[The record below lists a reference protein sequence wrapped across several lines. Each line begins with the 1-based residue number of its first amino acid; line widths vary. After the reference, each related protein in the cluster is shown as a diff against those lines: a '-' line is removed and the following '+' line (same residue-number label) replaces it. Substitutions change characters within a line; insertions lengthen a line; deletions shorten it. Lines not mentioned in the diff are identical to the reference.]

1 MNLPQTAWKN
11 GMEHLV
17 EGVATG
23 EVEILLVVS
32 GFDVDWDAEAERV
45 NMYVDMGRGDV
56 LCELDSLAW
65 LCL

>member
-1 MNLPQTAWKN
+1 MKVDRSLEWLQMNLPQTAWKN

-32 GFDVDWDAEAERV
+32 GFDVD
-45 NMYVDMGRGDV
+45 
-56 LCELDSLAW
+56 
-65 LCL
+65 